1 MAVTPH
7 TLCLALA
14 LLVFIIAA
22 VWAPPSNFR
31 IALVPTGLALL
42 TLAFLLP

>member
-1 MAVTPH
+1 MALTPH
-7 TLCLALA
+7 TICLFLALV
-14 LLVFIIAA
+14 VFLIAA

-42 TLAFLLP
+42 TLAFLLT